1 MSRQKQKIATKA
13 ILTLF
18 MSVFTLLAFAQGR
31 QVSGTILDDT
41 GEPLIGVNVIVK
53 GTTNGTITDFD
64 GNFTLNEVGAN
75 AIISASYIGYLPQE
89 ITVGNQSVL
98 NIVLKSDTQTLD
110 EVVVV
115 GYGIQK
121 KSDVTGSVS
130 SISSEALT
138 AKGATSVME
147 SMQGTVPGVDIS
159 QSSTRPGAGFNIQ
172 IRGKSTMQKDQQP
185 LYVVDGVV
193 TDNIDFLNPADIER
207 IDILKDASSTAI
219 YGSRATNG
227 VVMVTTRSAG
237 AADKGRAVVSY
248 DGYFGVKKIARL
260 PDFMS
265 GDEFTDYRFARY
277 TTLANT
283 PLDEN
288 GVARYEMTDGNL
300 NSFWCN
306 GSEVMKQKFL
316 TGDYTDWPSLVTKS
330 GQQQNHFIG
339 VSGNGQNIS
348 YRLGIGYQDEDGVF
362 ERENYKRYNIK
373 AAVDHKINDY
383 FSAGVSAN
391 VASSKLNATSSN
403 AVLNSFRTNPYFI
416 PYDENGDPYLMA
428 GGMDAMQSTG
438 QFSSTISPLVDL
450 ANSLDETRTYDV
462 LSNIYFQV
470 TPMKDLILKTTL
482 APTYT
487 HSRRGRYE
495 GSETASRNLGTN
507 WASLANRSRFTWTW
521 DNQVNYSKRWGDHD
535 FSGLYVFSMYKNT
548 YETSTT
554 TVSDMPFETS
564 FHNLASATVTE
575 NRSSNFEEIT
585 MLSHTFRFNYSYK
598 GKYLATISSRW
609 DGSSKF
615 SSGNKWGVFP
625 SAALAW
631 RMSEEEFLQKDW
643 LSNLK
648 LRASFG
654 LTGNNAAV
662 TPYGTQALTSKQYY
676 YTYDGTNLATGFGP
690 SGLVNTALSWEKSKE
705 FNVGLD
711 FGFFNGRIN
720 GTIDYYNKLSTD
732 LLMERQMPL
741 ETGGVVSNSSTRN
754 PPVATMWDNVGKVR
768 NSGVE
773 IALTTVNVQN
783 RDWRWETT
791 FTFAKNKN
799 EIVELYGGKTDD
811 VGNKWFI
818 GQPIDVLY
826 NYELDGVITQ
836 AEAPNYL
843 KYGLYEGNAKVV
855 DQNNDGVID
864 DNDRIILGSPMPD
877 WTGSLVSNLY
887 WKDFDFSFTITTR
900 QGATVFSPFI
910 QEFTNYGD
918 RGRTKI
924 KMDYYIPAGTP
935 ILNAD
940 GTVGTHAGKYAKNP
954 YPTNSGTNA
963 GGGSYWGNGSNEAH
977 NHYVDASYVKVK
989 NITLGYT
996 VPKRWVEKAHIS
1008 NLRVYFNVLNPFT
1021 FTGYKGYDP
1030 EWADASLSINSE
1042 GEGGGGPSS
1051 ITYQVGV
1058 NLKF

>member
-13 ILTLF
+13 ILMLF
-18 MSVFTLLAFAQGR
+18 MSVCTLLAFAQGR
-31 QVSGTILDDT
+31 EVSGTILDDT

-64 GNFTLNEVGAN
+64 GNFTLSGVNTGDV
-75 AIISASYIGYLPQE
+75 ISASYIGYLPQE
-89 ITVGNQSVL
+89 VTVGNQNVL

-172 IRGKSTMQKDQQP
+172 IRGKSSMQGGNP
-185 LYVVDGVV
+185 LYIVDGVV
-193 TDNIDFLNPADIER
+193 ADNIDFLNPADIER

-237 AADKGRAVVSY
+237 SSDKGRAVVSY
-248 DGYFGVKKIARL
+248 DGYYGVKKIARL

-265 GDEFTDYRFARY
+265 GDEFTDYRFYRY

-283 PLDEN
+283 PLEN
-288 GVARYEMTDGNL
+288 NGIPQYQITDSNL
-300 NSFWCN
+300 SAFWCAN
-306 GSEVMKQKFL
+306 SEVMKQKYL
-316 TGDYTDWPSLVTKS
+316 TGDYTDWSSLVTQS

-339 VSGNGQNIS
+339 VNGNAQNIS
-348 YRLGIGYQDEDGVF
+348 YRLGIGYQDEDGIF

-373 AAVDHKINDY
+373 AAIDHKVNDY
-383 FSAGVSAN
+383 FSAGISVNLA
-391 VASSKLNATSSN
+391 AAKLNATSSN

-416 PYDENGDPYLMA
+416 PYDENGDPYLMP
-428 GGMDAMQSTG
+428 GGMYAMQSTG
-438 QFSSTISPLVDL
+438 QFSSTINPLVDL
-450 ANSLDETRTYDV
+450 ANSSDETRTYDI

-470 TPMKDLILKTTL
+470 TPIKDLILKTTL
-482 APTYT
+482 SPTYT
-487 HSRRGRYE
+487 HSRRGQYE
-495 GSETASRNLGTN
+495 GSLTASRNQGTN
-507 WASLANRSRFTWTW
+507 WASLTNKERFTWTW
-521 DNQVNYSKRWGDHD
+521 DNQINYSKRWGDHD
-535 FSGLYVFSMYKNT
+535 FGGLYVFSMYKNT
-548 YETSTT
+548 YETSAIA
-554 TVSDMPFETS
+554 VSDMPFETT
-564 FHNLASATVTE
+564 FHNLASANTTE
-575 NRSSNFEEIT
+575 NRSSAYQEIT
-585 MLSHTFRFNYSYK
+585 MLSHTFRLNYSYK
-598 GKYLATISSRW
+598 GKYLATVSSRW

-615 SSGNKWGVFP
+615 TDGNKWGVFP

-662 TPYGTQALTSKQYY
+662 TPYGTQALASKLYY
-676 YTYDGTNLATGFGP
+676 YTYGDGVSNGYGP
-690 SGLVNTALSWEKSKE
+690 NGLVNSALTWEKSRE
-705 FNVGLD
+705 FNVGVD
-711 FGFFNGRIN
+711 FSFLNGRIN

-732 LLMERQMPL
+732 LIMERQMPL
-741 ETGGVVSNSSTRN
+741 ETGGVISSNNTRN
-754 PPVATMWDNVGKVR
+754 IPTATMWDNVGKVR
-768 NSGVE
+768 NSGIE
-773 IALTTVNVQN
+773 IALTTVNAQN

-799 EIVELYGGKTDD
+799 KIVELYGGKTDD

-826 NYELDGVITQ
+826 NYELNGVVTQ
-836 AEAPNYL
+836 AEAAEYL
-843 KYGLYEGNAKVV
+843 KYGIYEGQAKVV
-855 DQNNDGVID
+855 DQNGDGVID
-864 DNDRIILGSPMPD
+864 DQDRVILGSPMPD
-877 WTGSLVSNLY
+877 WTGSLVSNLS

-900 QGATVFSPFI
+900 QGTTVFSPFI
-910 QEFTNYGD
+910 QEFTNYSD
-918 RGRTKI
+918 RGRAKI
-924 KMDYYIPAGTP
+924 KMDYYIPAGVPT
-935 ILNAD
+935 LNSD
-940 GTVGTHAGKYAKNP
+940 GTVGTTSSAKYGKYP
-954 YPTNSGTNA
+954 YPTNDGLGGT
-963 GGGSYWGNGSNEAH
+963 YWGNASNEAH
-977 NHYVDASYVKVK
+977 NHYVDASYVKIK

-996 VPKRWVEKAHIS
+996 VPKRWIEKAYIS

-1021 FTGYKGYDP
+1021 ITGYKGYDP
-1030 EWADASLSINSE
+1030 EWADANLSIDSD
-1042 GEGGGGPSS
+1042 GEGGGGPSTVTNQ
-1051 ITYQVGV
+1051 IGV

>member
-18 MSVFTLLAFAQGR
+18 MSVCTLLAFAQGR
-31 QVSGTILDDT
+31 EVSGTILDDT

-64 GNFTLNEVGAN
+64 GNFSLSGVNTGDV
-75 AIISASYIGYLPQE
+75 ISASYIGYLPQE
-89 ITVGNQSVL
+89 VTVGNQNVL

-121 KSDVTGSVS
+121 KSDITGSVS

-207 IDILKDASSTAI
+207 IDVLKDASSTAI

-237 AADKGRAVVSY
+237 SADKGRATVSY
-248 DGYFGVKKIARL
+248 DGYYGVKKIARL

-265 GDEFTDYRFARY
+265 GEEFTDYRFYRY
-277 TTLANT
+277 TTLEGIN
-283 PLDEN
+283 N
-288 GVARYEMTDGNL
+288 GIPQYTITDGDLSN
-300 NSFWCN
+300 FWCAN
-306 GSEVMKQKFL
+306 SEVMKQKFL
-316 TGDYTDWPSLVTKS
+316 TGDYTDWPSLVTQS

-339 VSGNGQNIS
+339 VNGNAQNIS

-362 ERENYKRYNIK
+362 ANEDYKRYNIK
-373 AAVDHKINDY
+373 AAIDHKVNDY
-383 FSAGVSAN
+383 FAAGVSINLA
-391 VASSKLNATSSN
+391 AAKLNATSSN

-450 ANSLDETRTYDV
+450 ANSSDQTRTYDI

-470 TPMKDLILKTTL
+470 TPIKDLILKTTL
-482 APTYT
+482 SPTYT
-487 HSRRGRYE
+487 HSRRGQYE
-495 GSETASRNLGTN
+495 GSLTASRNQGTN
-507 WASLANRSRFTWTW
+507 WASLTNKERFTWTW
-521 DNQVNYSKRWGDHD
+521 DNQINYSKRWGDHD
-535 FSGLYVFSMYKNT
+535 FNGLYVFSMYKNT
-548 YETSTT
+548 YETSAIA
-554 TVSDMPFETS
+554 VSDMPFETA
-564 FHNLASATVTE
+564 FHNLASANTTE
-575 NRSSNFEEIT
+575 NRSSAFQEIS
-585 MLSHTFRFNYSYK
+585 MLSHAFRFNYSYK
-598 GKYLATISSRW
+598 GKYLATVSSRW

-615 SSGNKWGVFP
+615 TPGNKWGVFP

-654 LTGNNAAV
+654 LTGNNSAV
-662 TPYGTQALTSKQYY
+662 TPYGTQALASKQYY
-676 YTYDGTNLATGFGP
+676 YNYGSGTSNGFGP
-690 SGLVNTALSWEKSKE
+690 SGLVNTGLTWEKSKE

-741 ETGGVVSNSSTRN
+741 ETGGVISSNNTRTV
-754 PPVATMWDNVGKVR
+754 PTATMWDNVGKVR

-799 EIVELYGGKTDD
+799 KIVELYGGKNDD
-811 VGNKWFI
+811 IGNKWFI

-826 NYELDGVITQ
+826 NYEQNGVVTRD
-836 AEAPNYL
+836 EAAYYYNT
-843 KYGLYEGNAKVV
+843 YGIYEGQIKVV

-864 DNDRIILGSPMPD
+864 DQDRVILGSPMPD
-877 WTGSLVSNLY
+877 WTGSIVSNLS

-900 QGATVFSPFI
+900 QGATVLSPFI
-910 QEFTNYGD
+910 QEFTNYSD

-924 KMDYYIPAGTP
+924 KMDYYIPEGVPT
-935 ILNAD
+935 LKAD
-940 GTVGTHAGKYAKNP
+940 GTVGTTTSVKNGKYP
-954 YPTNSGTNA
+954 FPTQTDTGGT
-963 GGGSYWGNGSNEAH
+963 YWGKGTGEAA

-996 VPKRWVEKAHIS
+996 VPKRWIEKAHIS

-1021 FTGYKGYDP
+1021 ITNYKGYDP
-1030 EWADASLSINSE
+1030 EWADASLSIDSN
-1042 GEGGGGPSS
+1042 GEGGGGPST
-1051 ITYQVGV
+1051 ITYQIGV